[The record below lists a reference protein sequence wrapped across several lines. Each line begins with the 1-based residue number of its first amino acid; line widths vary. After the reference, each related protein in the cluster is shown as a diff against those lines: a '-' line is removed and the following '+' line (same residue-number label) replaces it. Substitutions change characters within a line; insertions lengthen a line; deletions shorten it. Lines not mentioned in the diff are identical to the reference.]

1 MKKLIL
7 FFAAILVTGIGF
19 AQNTVTGTVVDSEV
33 GTGLPGAS
41 VVVKGSSEGVST
53 DFDGVFS
60 INADSGSTLV
70 ISYIG
75 YESVEVSVDGAS
87 LGEISLSPEENILSG
102 VTVFGTVNL
111 AKDRE
116 TPVAQSTLNA
126 SEIVERV
133 GNLELPQ
140 LLNSTPGIY
149 STMQGG
155 FGDARVRLRGFQQE
169 NIAVLINGM
178 PVNDME
184 NGAVYWSNWAG
195 LSDVT
200 SAMQVQRGLGSAK
213 LPIPSVGGTI
223 NIVTKSTE
231 LSEGGKISATV
242 GNDGYLKTV
251 MTYNTGVSD
260 SGHAFSAS
268 FGRTAGDGYV
278 DGTPFEGYSYF
289 LGYGYKSDDGKNNLQ
304 FIVTGAPQV
313 HGQRTTSYYNMAT
326 LEDYRDYG
334 IKYNYNYGLRNGEGF
349 NMRNNYYHK
358 PIASLNWELK
368 LNNKTSLSAT
378 AYASLGRGGGSGDLG
393 RNGSYGFF
401 SSSRWRNPDNG
412 YVLWDEV
419 VKHNSGQSANWRYGS
434 TSMGVDASTGQ
445 YIVNDESFSSSSQY
459 PRRNGWIQRNSVN
472 SHNWFGAIANL
483 KTELAENLTL
493 DVGFDSR
500 FYKGLHYRNVRDL
513 LGSDGYRDSR
523 YNGAPNTSGVVAAT
537 KEYQW
542 PIGDVWN
549 VFGDTDAEEKIDR
562 NNNGVIDYFGLYFQL
577 EYLMDDISIFVQGS
591 GSNKGFQREEFYL
604 YANGDPLQYSDKVNI
619 AGGTIKAG
627 ANWNID
633 AQNNLF
639 ANAGYF
645 SKQPNLYA
653 VFQNYDQIATPDDE
667 LFNEKIVGLEL
678 GYGFRS
684 RTFDFN
690 VNLYSTTWTDRF
702 LFENVT
708 INGERGEANFS
719 GVKQVHTGVEFDG
732 VWQLSPFVELSGMF
746 TIGDYAYAGDV
757 TDNAVTTNESNVV
770 IGSATLYLDDAK
782 VGDTAH
788 STAYLDLTVSPS
800 DRFKFNLDLFHADK
814 LYGSVNAEDFDEP
827 GVTNMRMPSYEIFGA
842 GASYRFPMGKDYVYL
857 RLNVNNL
864 FDEEYYQESGNNYLP
879 TDRDGITYKGINVD
893 NRVVP
898 GWGRTWNLGLTYRF

>member
-60 INADSGSTLV
+60 INAASGSTLV

-231 LSEGGKISATV
+231 LSEGGKVAATV

-334 IKYNYNYGLRNGEGF
+334 VKYNYNYGLRNGEGF

-393 RNGSYGFF
+393 RNGSFGFF
-401 SSSRWRNPDNG
+401 SSSRWRNADNG

-445 YIVNDESFSSSSQY
+445 YIVNDESFSSRSQY

-523 YNGAPNTSGVVAAT
+523 YNGAPNTNGVVAAT

-591 GSNKGFQREEFYL
+591 GSNKGYQREEFYL
-604 YANGDPLQYSDKVNI
+604 YANGDPLQYSEKTNI

-645 SKQPNLYA
+645 SKQPNLNT

-678 GYGFRS
+678 GYGYRS

-708 INGERGEANFS
+708 INNERGEANFS

-757 TDNAVTTNESNVV
+757 TDNAVTANESNVV

-827 GVTNMRMPSYEIFGA
+827 GRTNMRMPSYEIFGA

-879 TDRDGITYKGINVD
+879 TDRDGVTYKGINID

>member
-1 MKKLIL
+1 
-7 FFAAILVTGIGF
+7 
-19 AQNTVTGTVVDSEV
+19 
-33 GTGLPGAS
+33 
-41 VVVKGSSEGVST
+41 
-53 DFDGVFS
+53 
-60 INADSGSTLV
+60 
-70 ISYIG
+70 
-75 YESVEVSVDGAS
+75 
-87 LGEISLSPEENILSG
+87 
-102 VTVFGTVNL
+102 
-111 AKDRE
+111 
-116 TPVAQSTLNA
+116 
-126 SEIVERV
+126 
-133 GNLELPQ
+133 
-140 LLNSTPGIY
+140 
-149 STMQGG
+149 
-155 FGDARVRLRGFQQE
+155 
-169 NIAVLINGM
+169 
-178 PVNDME
+178 
-184 NGAVYWSNWAG
+184 
-195 LSDVT
+195 
-200 SAMQVQRGLGSAK
+200 
-213 LPIPSVGGTI
+213 
-223 NIVTKSTE
+223 
-231 LSEGGKISATV
+231 
-242 GNDGYLKTV
+242 
-251 MTYNTGVSD
+251 
-260 SGHAFSAS
+260 
-268 FGRTAGDGYV
+268 
-278 DGTPFEGYSYF
+278 
-289 LGYGYKSDDGKNNLQ
+289 
-304 FIVTGAPQV
+304 
-313 HGQRTTSYYNMAT
+313 
-326 LEDYRDYG
+326 
-334 IKYNYNYGLRNGEGF
+334 
-349 NMRNNYYHK
+349 
-358 PIASLNWELK
+358 
-368 LNNKTSLSAT
+368 
-378 AYASLGRGGGSGDLG
+378 
-393 RNGSYGFF
+393 
-401 SSSRWRNPDNG
+401 
-412 YVLWDEV
+412 
-419 VKHNSGQSANWRYGS
+419 
-434 TSMGVDASTGQ
+434 MGVDASTGQ
-445 YIVNDESFSSSSQY
+445 YIVNDESFSSRSEY

-591 GSNKGFQREEFYL
+591 GSNKGYQREEFYL
-604 YANGDPLQYSDKVNI
+604 YANGDPLQYSEKTNI

-645 SKQPNLYA
+645 SKQPNLNT

-708 INGERGEANFS
+708 INGERGEATFS
-719 GVKQVHTGVEFDG
+719 GVKQVHTGLEFDG

-827 GVTNMRMPSYEIFGA
+827 GRTNMRMPSYEIFGA

-879 TDRDGITYKGINVD
+879 TDRDGVTYKGINID

>member
-1 MKKLIL
+1 MKKFITFLGA
-7 FFAAILVTGIGF
+7 FFLTGIMF
-19 AQNTVTGTVVDSEV
+19 AQNTVSGVVIDSEL

-41 VVVKGSSEGVST
+41 IVVKGTSNGVSS
-53 DFDGVFS
+53 DFNGAFTITANSDD
-60 INADSGSTLV
+60 ILV

-75 YESVEVSVDGAS
+75 YETTEIKAGESV
-87 LGEISLSPEENILSG
+87 SLSIQLQPSENVLSG
-102 VTVFGTVNL
+102 VTVFGTIDL

-116 TPVAQSTLNA
+116 TPVAASTLTAN
-126 SEIVERV
+126 EIVERV

-149 STMQGG
+149 STMQGA
-155 FGDARVRLRGFQQE
+155 FGDATVRLRGFRQE

-184 NGAVYWSNWAG
+184 WGGVYWSNWAG

-223 NIVTKSTE
+223 NVVTKSTE
-231 LSEGGKISATV
+231 LTRGGKVSATV

-251 MTYNTGVSD
+251 MTYNTGASD

-278 DGTPFEGYSYF
+278 DGTAFEGYAYF
-289 LGYGYKSDDGKNNLQ
+289 LGYGFRKPDGKHNLQ

-326 LEDYRDYG
+326 LADYKKYG
-334 IKYNYNYGLRNGEGF
+334 IKYNYNYCLRDGKGF

-358 PIASLNWELK
+358 PIASLNWEHK
-368 LNNKTSLSAT
+368 ISSKTSLSAT

-401 SSSRWRNPDNG
+401 SSGDWRDERTG
-412 YVLWDEV
+412 YVLWDEII
-419 VKHNSGQSANWRYGS
+419 KHNSGQTANWSDGS
-434 TSMGVDASTGQ
+434 SSSINIDAQTGLN
-445 YIVNDESFSSSSQY
+445 IVNDESFSSRSEF

-472 SHNWFGAIANL
+472 SHNWYGAIGNL
-483 KTELAENLTL
+483 NTKLSDNTTF
-493 DVGFDSR
+493 DIGFDYRSYR
-500 FYKGLHYRNVRDL
+500 GLHYRNIRDL

-523 YNGAPNTSGVVAAT
+523 YAGSPNTTGVVAGST
-537 KEYQW
+537 EYKW

-549 VFGDTDAEEKIDR
+549 VFGDTDKEEKIDR
-562 NNNGVIDYFGLYFQL
+562 NNVGVVDYFGLYFQIEHVVDNL
-577 EYLMDDISIFVQGS
+577 SVFIQGS
-591 GSNKGFQREEFYL
+591 GSSKGFKREEFYL
-604 YANGDPLQYSDKVNI
+604 YSAGSGMQYSDKVNI
-619 AGGTIKAG
+619 TGGTIKGG
-627 ANWNID
+627 ANYNID
-633 AQNNLF
+633 AKSNVF

-645 SKQPNLYA
+645 SKQPNFGA
-653 VFQNYDQIATPDDE
+653 VFQNYDQYATPDDE

-678 GYGFRS
+678 GYGYRS
-684 RTFDFN
+684 SNLDFN
-690 VNLYSTTWTDRF
+690 INLYRTTWTDRF

-719 GVKQVHTGVEFDG
+719 GVKQVHTGIEFDG
-732 VWQLSPFVELSGMF
+732 VWDMSPFATLRGSL
-746 TIGDYAYAGDV
+746 TLGDYAYGGNV
-757 TDNAVTTNESNVV
+757 TDDEVTTNQSNVS

-788 STAYLDLTVSPS
+788 TTAYLDLTIRPT
-800 DRFKFNLDLFHADK
+800 DRFKFNLDLFHASD
-814 LYGSVNAEDFDEP
+814 LYGSINAEEFDEP
-827 GVTNMRMPSYEIFGA
+827 GVTNMKLPEYNIFGA
-842 GASYRFPMGKDYVYL
+842 GASYRFPIGENQVNL

-864 FDEEYYQESGNNYLP
+864 FDEEYYQESANNYLA
-879 TDRDGITYKGINVD
+879 TDSSTNYKGINVR
-893 NRVVP
+893 NRVIP

>member
-7 FFAAILVTGIGF
+7 FFAAILITGIGF

-75 YESVEVSVDGAS
+75 YESVEVSVDGAL

-155 FGDARVRLRGFQQE
+155 FGDAKVRLRGFQQE
-169 NIAVLINGM
+169 NIAVLVNGM

-231 LSEGGKISATV
+231 LSEGGKIAATV

-313 HGQRTTSYYNMAT
+313 HGQRTTSYFNMAT

-334 IKYNYNYGLRNGEGF
+334 VKYNYNYGLRNGEGF

-393 RNGSYGFF
+393 RNGSFGFF

-419 VKHNSGQSANWRYGS
+419 VKHNSGQTANWRYGS

-445 YIVNDESFSSSSQY
+445 YIVNDESFSSRSEY

-604 YANGDPLQYSDKVNI
+604 YANGDPLQYSDKVNV

-645 SKQPNLYA
+645 SKQPNLNA
-653 VFQNYDQIATPDDE
+653 VFQNYDQFATSDV
-667 LFNEKIVGLEL
+667 FNEKIVGLEL

-690 VNLYSTTWTDRF
+690 VNLYSTTWTDRYF
-702 LFENVT
+702 YVDVE
-708 INGERGEANFS
+708 INDEEGEGFFPGLEQIHK
-719 GVKQVHTGVEFDG
+719 GIEFDG

-746 TIGDYAYAGDV
+746 TIGDYTYAGDV
-757 TDNAVTTNESNVV
+757 TDNAVTANESNVSL
-770 IGSATLYLDDAK
+770 GSATLYLENAK

-788 STAYLDLTVSPS
+788 TTAYLDLTVRPS

-827 GVTNMRMPSYEIFGA
+827 GRTNMRMPSYEIFGA

-879 TDRDGITYKGINVD
+879 TDRDGVTYKGINID